1 MKKSL
6 SAKICVL
13 SVALVCV
20 LAFVGCSGS
29 STSGT
34 AATVDGAEISEE
46 SITNEIQ
53 AYRSAHDLT
62 DDEAWAE
69 YLHSH
74 GETPESFREQ
84 YIDDD
89 VVKDLVKQKCEELG
103 ITVDEGEIDDYVDTM
118 RDYYGCES
126 DDDWTAFLADQG
138 MTEQDYRNNVENTF
152 LSTRLKEQ
160 LAKDDESATDDVDN
174 DKKSEIYNS
183 WKEEAKDN
191 ANITISE
198 MPQGLPYDV
207 DMSKY
212 TDSASASASTDE
224 QAEAEAD

>member
-6 SAKICVL
+6 TAKICIL
-13 SVALVCV
+13 SVALVCAI
-20 LAFVGCSGS
+20 AFVGCSGS

-34 AATVDGAEISEE
+34 AATVDGVEIPEE

-84 YIDDD
+84 YIDDY

-103 ITVDEGEIDDYVDTM
+103 ITVDEGEIDDYVDSM

-152 LSTRLKEQ
+152 LSTRLREQ
-160 LAKDDESATDDVDN
+160 LAEDDETAANDN
-174 DKKSEIYNS
+174 DKKSEIYDT
-183 WKEEAKDN
+183 WKENAKEN
-191 ANITISE
+191 ATVEISE

-207 DMSKY
+207 DMTKY
-212 TDSASASASTDE
+212 SSSSATNE
-224 QAEAEAD
+224 